1 MTLRRSRTVI
11 SILALVFVITG
22 AVVAIRF
29 AKGYRPDF
37 RNDQLQRE
45 TGLLVADSY
54 PEKAS
59 VYLDGKLVT
68 ATDDT
73 LNLPPNEYEIEI
85 KKEGYHTWRKKLTI
99 FKELVTAANARLFPS
114 VSSVTPLTFSGVLDP
129 VPAPDGH
136 QLVFKVVLNSTQE
149 DNGLYAMDM
158 DGAALF
164 KRINAKQIARNS
176 LRYDFSQA
184 ELVWSPDVNTILA
197 YWVEN
202 EVVVQAVELEADKF
216 NNESGLRD
224 VSTIIDFIL
233 DEWLGEVEQEREIP
247 LAKLPEEIGTVLIE
261 ARSFF
266 FSPDGEMLLYT
277 VGEQPGSLLEDLI
290 PDLPAESTQAEERE
304 LRPGYTYVYDIKE
317 DRNYEIVGPDE
328 QEILVEKE
336 GALAKAREL
345 SESHSGLFVNQVQWF
360 PTSRHLIMA
369 NQETIN
375 LVEYDGQ
382 NLITI
387 FTGLFQPGF
396 ICPAPSGQRL
406 LILSDLG
413 QKEGKVNL
421 YSLDL
426 K

>member
-1 MTLRRSRTVI
+1 
-11 SILALVFVITG
+11 
-22 AVVAIRF
+22 
-29 AKGYRPDF
+29 
-37 RNDQLQRE
+37 
-45 TGLLVADSY
+45 
-54 PEKAS
+54 
-59 VYLDGKLVT
+59 LVT
-68 ATDDT
+68 ATNT
-73 LNLPPNEYEIEI
+73 
-85 KKEGYHTWRKKLTI
+85 
-99 FKELVTAANARLFPS
+99 RLFPS

-136 QLVFKVVLNSTQE
+136 ELVFKVVLNSTEE
-149 DNGLYAMDM
+149 DNGHYVMDI
-158 DGAALF
+158 DGGALF

-184 ELVWSPDVNTILA
+184 EVVWSPDVNTILA

-216 NNESGLRD
+216 NNESELRD
-224 VSTIIDFIL
+224 VSTVIDFIL
-233 DEWLGEVEQEREIP
+233 DEWLEGVEQEREIP
-247 LAKLPEEIGTVLIE
+247 LAKLPEEIGAILAE

-277 VGEQPGSLLEDLI
+277 VGEQSVSLAENLI
-290 PDLPAESTQAEERE
+290 PDLLAESTQTEKRE

-317 DRNYEIVGPDE
+317 DRNYEIVGPEE

-336 GALAKAREL
+336 GVLAKAREL
-345 SESHSGLFVNQVQWF
+345 SESYSGLFVNQVQWF
-360 PTSRHLIMA
+360 PTSRHLLMA

-375 LVEYDGQ
+375 LMEYDSQ

-396 ICPAPSGQRL
+396 IYLAPSGQRL
-406 LILSDLG
+406 LILSNLG
-413 QKEGKVNL
+413 QKEGEINL

>member
-1 MTLRRSRTVI
+1 VI

-85 KKEGYHTWRKKLTI
+85 KKEGYHTWRKELSI
-99 FKELVTAANARLFPS
+99 FKELVTATNARLFPS

-129 VPAPDGH
+129 TPAPDGH
-136 QLVFKVVLNSTQE
+136 QLVFKVVSSSTEE
-149 DNGLYAMDM
+149 DNGLYVINMN
-158 DGAALF
+158 GGSLF
-164 KRINAKQIARNS
+164 RRINAKQIARNS
-176 LRYDFSQA
+176 LGYDFSQA
-184 ELVWSPDVNTILA
+184 ELVWSTDTNKILA

-202 EVVVQAVELEADKF
+202 EVVIQAVELEADKF
-216 NNESGLRD
+216 NEESGLRD
-224 VSTIIDFIL
+224 VSTVIDFIL
-233 DEWLGEVEQEREIP
+233 DEWLEEVEQEEEIP
-247 LAKLPEEIGTVLIE
+247 LAKLPEELRTVLAE

-277 VGEQPGSLLEDLI
+277 VGEQASSLPEDLI
-290 PDLPAESTQAEERE
+290 ADLPAESTQAEERE
-304 LRPGYTYVYDIKE
+304 LKPGYTYVYDIKE
-317 DRNYEIVGPDE
+317 DRNYEIVGPEE
-328 QEILVEKE
+328 QEILAEKE
-336 GALAKAREL
+336 GMLAKAREL
-345 SESHSGLFVNQVQWF
+345 SENYSGLFVNQVQWF
-360 PTSRHLIMA
+360 PTSRHLVMA
-369 NQETIN
+369 NQESIN

-406 LILSDLG
+406 LFVSNLG
-413 QKEGKVNL
+413 QKEGEVNL